1 MDNWRIQVA
10 EARAMDKAILDLL
23 ARTRRKIKRIQAAL
37 DGQGQPRAVQG
48 ASSWREGTFVCP
60 RGIIT

>member
-37 DGQGQPRAVQG
+37 DGQGHA
-48 ASSWREGTFVCP
+48 
-60 RGIIT
+60 